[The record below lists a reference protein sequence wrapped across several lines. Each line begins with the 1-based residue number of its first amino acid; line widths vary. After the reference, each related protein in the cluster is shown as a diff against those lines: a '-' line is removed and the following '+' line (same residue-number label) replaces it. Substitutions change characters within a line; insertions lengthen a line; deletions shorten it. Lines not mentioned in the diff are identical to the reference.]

1 MSILTIK
8 DMTIACN
15 IGLKHKIM
23 RAVFGFVINLVLI
36 VFQLSLPV
44 WLFWL
49 GIVVSYLVIF
59 QGVIGVCYFYS
70 LLGIKKMN

>member
-1 MSILTIK
+1 
-8 DMTIACN
+8 MTIACN

-23 RAVFGFVINLVLI
+23 RAVFGFAINLGLI
-36 VFQLSLPV
+36 LFQLSLPV